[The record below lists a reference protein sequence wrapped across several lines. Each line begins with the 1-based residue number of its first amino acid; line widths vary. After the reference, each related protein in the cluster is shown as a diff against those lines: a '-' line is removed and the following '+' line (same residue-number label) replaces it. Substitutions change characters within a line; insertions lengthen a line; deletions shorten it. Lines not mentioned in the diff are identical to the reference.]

1 MTPMIVNEPASALA
15 GCVGSK
21 CRFPL
26 LEACDV
32 IHIVLLALLCL
43 SAGCAHQGLPPTV
56 ETAAGS
62 GRVLGDLLL
71 DPAAAVA
78 EPGEREVFEAP
89 RQLAG
94 NAMPKYPPELIQ
106 ARMPPQSV
114 VARIIVDRT
123 GQVAR
128 VEPLPAVEAASEAD
142 PRFLDAVRT
151 AVMGWR
157 FEPFQVIRWVQGPDL
172 DGDGDADSET
182 VGSVES
188 RPFRFDMRFRF
199 EVVDGKA
206 EVSS

>member
-1 MTPMIVNEPASALA
+1 MTPMPVNVPTPALA
-15 GCVGSK
+15 GFVGSK

-26 LEACDV
+26 LETGDM
-32 IHIVLLALLCL
+32 IQIVLRVLLCL

-62 GRVLGDLLL
+62 GRVFSDVLL
-71 DPAAAVA
+71 DPAAAA
-78 EPGEREVFEAP
+78 TEPGEREVFEAP

-106 ARMPPQSV
+106 AKMPPQSV

-123 GQVAR
+123 GQVVR
-128 VEPLPAVEAASEAD
+128 VESLPAVEGAGEAD
-142 PRFLDAVRT
+142 SRFLDAVRT

-172 DGDGDADSET
+172 DGDGDSDSET